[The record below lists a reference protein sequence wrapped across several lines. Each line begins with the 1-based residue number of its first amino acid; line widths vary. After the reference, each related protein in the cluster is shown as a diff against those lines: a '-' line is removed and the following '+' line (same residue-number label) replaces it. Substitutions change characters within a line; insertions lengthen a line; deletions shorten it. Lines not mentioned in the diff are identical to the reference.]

1 MNTNPRTAILI
12 PVCAAFAL
20 LAACGRN
27 DDKDNDGELTTPGTT
42 MDQSGSTVTPVD
54 PAGETST
61 TPGTTTTPA
70 TPPSDPA
77 TPPADTAA
85 PPPGE

>member
-27 DDKDNDGELTTPGTT
+27 DDSTREGDAGDLTTPGTT
-42 MDQSGSTVTPVD
+42 TDQSGSTVTPVD

-77 TPPADTAA
+77 S
-85 PPPGE
+85 PPPSNE

>member
-1 MNTNPRTAILI
+1 MSTNPRTAILI
-12 PVCAAFAL
+12 PLCAAFAL

-27 DDKDNDGELTTPGTT
+27 DDSARDDTAGELTTPGTT
-42 MDQSGSTVTPVD
+42 TDQSGSTVTPVD

-77 TPPADTAA
+77 S
-85 PPPGE
+85 PPPSNE